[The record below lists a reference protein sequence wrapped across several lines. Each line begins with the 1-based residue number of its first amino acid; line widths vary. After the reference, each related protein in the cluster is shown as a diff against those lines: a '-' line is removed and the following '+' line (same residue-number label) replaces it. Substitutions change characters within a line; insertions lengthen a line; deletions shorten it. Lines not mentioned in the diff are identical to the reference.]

1 MEKSTLT
8 FCKADSLDG
17 DIVDYY
23 ASRTS
28 SDAVKPVKAKRH
40 HKE

>member
-1 MEKSTLT
+1 MGKSTLT

-23 ASRTS
+23 ASRAS
-28 SDAVKPVKAKRH
+28 SDAVKPDKAKRH